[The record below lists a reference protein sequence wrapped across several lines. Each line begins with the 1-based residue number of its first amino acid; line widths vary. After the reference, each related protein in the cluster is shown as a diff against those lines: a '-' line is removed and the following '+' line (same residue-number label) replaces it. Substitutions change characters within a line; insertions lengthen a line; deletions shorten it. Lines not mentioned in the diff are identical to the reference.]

1 MRAKAKK
8 PLAPVFLLWYN
19 PDRPVGLVSVMTTIS
34 DETRSR
40 ILDAA
45 ADVFADKGYHDAHMD
60 EIVAASQTSKG
71 GVYHHFPS
79 KNYIFFA
86 LIDKFTKLL
95 EERLKAAIEKEEHGL
110 QRVDAAIKIC
120 MQTFGQYRTLAKIAL
135 VQAVGLGESFEEK
148 RREINDRFAGIIQN
162 YLEQAVA
169 DGSISELDTEV
180 AARAWMG
187 ALNEVVLRW
196 VYTGSPEP
204 DRATPALR
212 TLLLRSIGVSEERI
226 AELGEN

>member
-1 MRAKAKK
+1 
-8 PLAPVFLLWYN
+8 
-19 PDRPVGLVSVMTTIS
+19 MTTDS
-34 DETRSR
+34 NTTRTR

-45 ADVFADKGYHDAHMD
+45 ADVFADKGYHDARMD
-60 EIVAASQTSKG
+60 EIVTASKTSKG
-71 GVYHHFPS
+71 AVYHHFPS

-95 EERLKAAIEKEEHGL
+95 EGRLRVAIAKEEHGL
-110 QRVDAAIKIC
+110 QRVDAALQIC
-120 MQTFGQYRTLAKIAL
+120 MQTFGQHRTLAKIAL
-135 VQAVGLGESFEEK
+135 VQAVGLGESFEDK
-148 RREINDRFAGIIQN
+148 RREINDRFAGIIQK
-162 YLEQAVA
+162 YLDESIA
-169 DGSISELDTEV
+169 DGSIPAIDAEV

-187 ALNEVVLRW
+187 AINEVVLRW

-226 AELGEN
+226 AALNKK

>member
-1 MRAKAKK
+1 
-8 PLAPVFLLWYN
+8 
-19 PDRPVGLVSVMTTIS
+19 MTNLS

-45 ADVFADKGYHDAHMD
+45 ADVFADKGYHDARMD
-60 EIVAASQTSKG
+60 EIVAASKTSKG

-95 EERLKAAIEKEEHGL
+95 EGRLRATIEKEEHGL
-110 QRVDAAIKIC
+110 DRVDAAINIC
-120 MQTFGQYRTLAKIAL
+120 MQTFGQHRALAKIAL
-135 VQAVGLGESFEEK
+135 VQAVGLGETFEEK
-148 RREINDRFAGIIQN
+148 RREINDHFAQIIQQ
-162 YLEQAVA
+162 YLDQAVT
-169 DGSISELDTEV
+169 DGSIVEIDTEV

-196 VYTGSPEP
+196 VYTGNPDPE
-204 DRATPALR
+204 RATPALR
-212 TLLLRSIGVSEERI
+212 SLLLRSVGVSEDRI
-226 AELGEN
+226 AALDKK